1 MRYEVLRGC
10 VIDRVA
16 RRKGDVVE
24 ITEDVNAL
32 LGMGRII
39 PASEPKITI
48 DRSVGLETSADKPK
62 RRGKNSK

>member
-1 MRYEVLRGC
+1 
-10 VIDRVA
+10 
-16 RRKGDVVE
+16 
-24 ITEDVNAL
+24 
-32 LGMGRII
+32 MGRII